1 MTETTAVD
9 STLSDREQL
18 AQEIVATDFDAIE
31 RDDVR
36 AKQLP
41 DRVSVDERVG
51 YHWRTREIFDRDA
64 LETATS
70 DADVSAASIRTYEP
84 ERETA

>member
-1 MTETTAVD
+1 MPSDDTDV
-9 STLSDREQL
+9 TLTDREQL
-18 AQEIVATDFDAIE
+18 AREIVGTDFDAIE

-41 DRVSVDERVG
+41 GRVSVDKRVG

-70 DADVSAASIRTYEP
+70 DADVSAASIRAYDP
-84 ERETA
+84 VRETP